1 MGDTDF
7 SGITLEQND
16 RLAYDVATQKWTV
29 VSGDLDSLN
38 DVTLTSVSVDDLLL
52 YDGTQ
57 FVNIPHL
64 VENVS
69 DIDVRELEDQQS
81 LLYDAPSQ
89 TWRPRRTIKAK
100 EPGIKADF
108 FLGNELDGRDSTVS
122 TAYQPSIYPST
133 VAAKWGT
140 RSAYFAGNGRLRW
153 TGSLGLGTQPFTI
166 CFWMKTNDQDYGT
179 LRYTREI
186 FCPKDVGSDV
196 DHAFFV
202 GRRMIYGNYVPDDAV
217 NQNAGA
223 VTVSTETDN
232 ATYYIVGSGTAVIDD
247 DQWHHITISRENDY
261 DFTIYVDGVLSER
274 RTQPRLIEFFDHG
287 GSTLAATTR
296 TAPALL
302 PTTTGD
308 IWTTFR
314 STWAWRSTTG

>member
-1 MGDTDF
+1 MSLSQMGDTDF

-133 VAAKWGT
+133 VAAKWGRGQLT
-140 RSAYFAGNGRLRW
+140 LLATDACGGPGLLAWALSRSPFA
-153 TGSLGLGTQPFTI
+153 
-166 CFWMKTNDQDYGT
+166 
-179 LRYTREI
+179 
-186 FCPKDVGSDV
+186 
-196 DHAFFV
+196 
-202 GRRMIYGNYVPDDAV
+202 
-217 NQNAGA
+217 
-223 VTVSTETDN
+223 
-232 ATYYIVGSGTAVIDD
+232 SG
-247 DQWHHITISRENDY
+247 
-261 DFTIYVDGVLSER
+261 
-274 RTQPRLIEFFDHG
+274 
-287 GSTLAATTR
+287 
-296 TAPALL
+296 
-302 PTTTGD
+302 
-308 IWTTFR
+308 
-314 STWAWRSTTG
+314 